1 MQPEEPDFTT
11 TTEISLARQLP
22 NPALPMAVARA
33 LVAQEDWL
41 LHFWQGEFYEY
52 AETHWARMD
61 KGQMFTRLSLAT
73 ESAMYEGKNAA
84 GDDMMKPWA
93 PTPGRIKDLETM
105 LGSGVV
111 PFYGENDVCMALLNG
126 VIDVETRAL
135 KDHTPARFNTSVLPF
150 AYDPEATCPAWLAFL
165 ESSLPGDAEAHAL
178 IQQWFGYV
186 LSGKKD
192 LHKILAL
199 VGPRRSGK
207 GTVASVLQAMVG
219 PEGWA
224 APILSQLA
232 RPFGTEDLIGKRLAV
247 MGDVRWRGRDTQE
260 AVPIL
265 LALGS
270 EDGMTI
276 NRKNEKSWTG
286 RLAVRAMMMSND
298 LPSFIDPS
306 GALAGRLMLV
316 EFSESFYGREDRRL
330 MNNLLQELPGILNW
344 ALDGLAALDD
354 AGAFT
359 EPASAGGARDEM
371 ERGSSPAYD
380 WADSWYD
387 FDAGAERISVEAAF
401 TDFLDWC
408 KENNIRHES
417 NRRSFSR
424 DVRSALKTRGVTV
437 KRDTTGQKLTYVY
450 GMRRRVAMP
459 LSRDPNDAF

>member
-11 TTEISLARQLP
+11 QTEREMACSLP
-22 NPALPMAVARA
+22 NPALPMDVARA
-33 LVAQEDWL
+33 LIAREDWL
-41 LHFWQGEFYEY
+41 IRFWQEDFYEH
-52 AETHWARMD
+52 AGTHWEKLGRGEML
-61 KGQMFTRLSLAT
+61 TRLFLAT
-73 ESAMYEGKNAA
+73 ESATYEAKSAA
-84 GDDMMKPWA
+84 GDAVTKPWA
-93 PTPGRIKDLETM
+93 PNPGKIKDLETT
-105 LGSGVV
+105 LGRGVV
-111 PFYGENDVCMALLNG
+111 PYYGENEVCMALLNG
-126 VIDVETRAL
+126 VLDPDTRVL
-135 KDHTPARFNTSVLPF
+135 KDHTPARFNISVLPF
-150 AYDPEATCPAWLAFL
+150 AYEPEAECPEWLAFL
-165 ESSLPGDAEAHAL
+165 ESSLPGDPEAHRL

-199 VGPRRSGK
+199 IGPRRSGK

-219 PEGWA
+219 PDGWA

-247 MGDVRWRGRDTQE
+247 MGDVRWHGKDTQE

-276 NRKNEKSWTG
+276 TRKNEKSWTG

-316 EFSESFYGREDRRL
+316 EFSESFYGREDRGL
-330 MNNLLQELPGILNW
+330 MGRLLQELPGILNW
-344 ALDGLAALDD
+344 ALAGLADLTEH
-354 AGAFT
+354 GAFV

-380 WADSWYD
+380 WADSWYE
-387 FDAGAERISVEAAF
+387 FTAEAAPIMIGDAF
-401 TDFLDWC
+401 DDFLLWC
-408 KENNIRHES
+408 KDNNIKHEATKQ
-417 NRRSFSR
+417 RFGR

-437 KRDTTGQKLTYVY
+437 KRDTTGAKLTYVY
-450 GMRRRVAMP
+450 GMRRRLV
-459 LSRDPNDAF
+459 SNDPADAF